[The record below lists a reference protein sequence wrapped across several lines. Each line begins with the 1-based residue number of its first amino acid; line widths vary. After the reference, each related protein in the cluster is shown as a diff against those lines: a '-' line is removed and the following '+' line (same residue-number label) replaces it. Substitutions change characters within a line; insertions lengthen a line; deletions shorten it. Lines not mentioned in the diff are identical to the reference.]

1 MLRSEAVALAQSVS
15 LDEASLLLMGTGLL
29 VSLLVL
35 QMLWSY
41 RKRSRSGSDAGSA
54 PKTSGVEGDH
64 ESHDDHGGAG
74 VDGEVMLCPECG
86 KPTEAEYR
94 YCRHCV
100 EDTGRSYA
108 GSGGD
113 GESSRSG
120 MF

>member
-54 PKTSGVEGDH
+54 PK
-64 ESHDDHGGAG
+64 
-74 VDGEVMLCPECG
+74 
-86 KPTEAEYR
+86 PTEAEYR